1 MYRICTR
8 QEKREVNITNVQ
20 IIVDVLRSRAGASL
34 WAYQSWMS
42 EDALSLRMHVFKA
55 MNIH

>member
-1 MYRICTR
+1 MYRIYTK

-42 EDALSLRMHVFKA
+42 EDALSLRMHVFKV
-55 MNIH
+55 MIH

>member
-1 MYRICTR
+1 MYRIYTK

-20 IIVDVLRSRAGASL
+20 IIVDALWSRAGASL
-34 WAYQSWMS
+34 WAYQSRMS
-42 EDALSLRMHVFKA
+42 EDALSSRMHVFKA